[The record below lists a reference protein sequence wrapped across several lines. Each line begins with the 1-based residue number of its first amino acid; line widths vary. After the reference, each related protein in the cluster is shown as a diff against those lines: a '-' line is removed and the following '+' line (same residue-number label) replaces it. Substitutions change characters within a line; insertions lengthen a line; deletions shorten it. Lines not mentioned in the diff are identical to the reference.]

1 MGYVAIKGG
10 EDAIENASRL
20 VEYERVCSRTTPLEI
35 EQIKTQL
42 SALVDKIMGECSLY
56 AP

>member
-20 VEYERVCSRTTPLEI
+20 VEYERVSSRTTPLEI
-35 EQIKTQL
+35 CL
-42 SALVDKIMGECSLY
+42 LY
-56 AP
+56 TSDAADDLL